1 MKVRFCKKGPD
12 FSKFSIT
19 FAFKFEQTFFLE
31 ILKLYL
37 VTLNSITYQL
47 AINLHGERY
56 FVPSTT
62 QIWWSHIGPEKRECE
77 CKVLLF
83 LLAFL
88 EWHNWHQ
95 VWVHVTFKNRTCE
108 NYMSWE
114 FTFIACMYGSSSSRP
129 AMLPA
134 FSATTQFSTAKGQS

>member
-1 MKVRFCKKGPD
+1 MLILLLFLRIQIWTEIFPWNYKV
-12 FSKFSIT
+12 
-19 FAFKFEQTFFLE
+19 
-31 ILKLYL
+31 ILWWWTAAV
-37 VTLNSITYQL
+37 VTLNNITYQW
-47 AINLHGERY
+47 AMNLHGER
-56 FVPSTT
+56 FFDPSTT
-62 QIWWSHIGPEKRECE
+62 QIGWSHIGPEKRECE